1 MSRFL
6 YQQCQISKT
15 IYPRWARKWIN
26 VRKVYANYYQCRRGK
41 LEVMLENLGMHF
53 EGSLHCGLHDS
64 RNIARIAIRLMQDG
78 CALKTNEYLTVRH
91 DIQKRHTEVEVE
103 IHDHESSDDDVDVDE
118 KDSSISHDQSL
129 DQSLDDSMKK
139 LQIDSKERFAD
150 KADAESNCKD
160 LLEYYRLQSS

>member
-103 IHDHESSDDDVDVDE
+103 IHDHESSDDDVGVDE

-129 DQSLDDSMKK
+129 DESMKK
-139 LQIDSKERFAD
+139 LQIDSKESLAD
-150 KADAESNCKD
+150 KTDVESNCED